1 MNEILTMHIR
11 LWQVKLKKLKE
22 FAELY
27 FKWCREFD
35 RNVELQ
41 ISKSDEDCDR

>member
-1 MNEILTMHIR
+1 MNKILIIR
-11 LWQVKLKKLKE
+11 LRFLGFKLKKLKE